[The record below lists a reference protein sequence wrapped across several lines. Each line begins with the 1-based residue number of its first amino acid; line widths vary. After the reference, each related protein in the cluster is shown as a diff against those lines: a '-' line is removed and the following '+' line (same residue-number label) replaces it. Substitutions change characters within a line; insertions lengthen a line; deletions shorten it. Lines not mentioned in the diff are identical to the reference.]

1 MRRNAKEYRGD
12 LLKRFNE
19 VVKQG
24 RVLAVTAVL
33 AVGLSAAS
41 VLPAQ
46 AEDGTGSTVSGTVTI
61 AKSTTDVG
69 VPLVGAKVCEGG
81 PDYNCVLTGAD
92 GSYTLTNVQGW
103 AMYPGMVFYPTV
115 YPVDDAQAKVFGS
128 THYGP
133 SPAPS
138 YIDLVPGGTITG
150 IDIAVVAFSAST
162 GDVNANDT
170 VKNTAPLTAA
180 RAKIAG
186 TTRVGKV
193 LRLKMGRWS
202 PAVVSFRYQWYRNGH
217 RIAGAT
223 KKTYRLT
230 AKDRRKRIE
239 IRVVGTAGD
248 QSLTIRSPR
257 TARVR

>member
-33 AVGLSAAS
+33 ALGLSAAS

-46 AEDGTGSTVSGTVTI
+46 AEDGTGSTVSGTVTF
-61 AKSTTDVG
+61 AKSITDVR
-69 VPLVGAKVCEGG
+69 VPLAGAKVCEGDETG
-81 PDYNCVLTGAD
+81 NCTLTGID
-92 GSYTLTNVQGW
+92 GTYTLTNVHGW
-103 AMYPGMVFYPTV
+103 AMGDSSVFSPMV
-115 YPVDDAQAKVFGS
+115 YPVGDAQAALFLPTS
-128 THYGP
+128 
-133 SPAPS
+133 SNS
-138 YIDLVPGGTITG
+138 YIDLVAGATFTG
-150 IDIAVVAFSAST
+150 SDIAVLAR
-162 GDVNANDT
+162 GDVNVDDT
-170 VKNTAPLTAA
+170 VKSTAPLTAA

-248 QSLTIRSPR
+248 QSLTVRSAR